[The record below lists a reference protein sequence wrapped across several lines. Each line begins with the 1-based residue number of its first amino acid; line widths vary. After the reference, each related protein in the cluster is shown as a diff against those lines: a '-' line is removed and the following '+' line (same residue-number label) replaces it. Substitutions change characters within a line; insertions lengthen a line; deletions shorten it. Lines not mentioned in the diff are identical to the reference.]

1 LNDKDFNK
9 KTLAIQPPVDATE
22 KMDKDGASTVG
33 DTEEDITDPRMLY
46 AKVMNLA
53 KHDKIDY

>member
-1 LNDKDFNK
+1 
-9 KTLAIQPPVDATE
+9 
-22 KMDKDGASTVG
+22 MDKDGASTVG